1 MAITKPMNIKD
12 DTKKKVR
19 DIPFIKSR
27 KTSITKITPTRFIT
41 LDNSF
46 IDSRGSSS
54 TSGPW
59 NFRNSIKHK
68 THTGTLKIHYHSL
81 FETYG

>member
-19 DIPFIKSR
+19 DILFIKSR

-46 IDSRGSSS
+46 INSRGSSS
-54 TSGPW
+54 IFGPW
-59 NFRNSIKHK
+59 NFRDSIKHK

>member
-19 DIPFIKSR
+19 DILFIKSR

-46 IDSRGSSS
+46 IDSRGFSS